1 MSDVGL
7 LRKMANVSAGHIL
20 QKSDEFKE
28 FKGAMAE
35 NYVLCEMTNLYGTD
49 QMINQYKLRTFGNDD
64 FKKGGGVVPRRRSV
78 WRVVFITYP
87 SAFSCGSAAER

>member
-20 QKSDEFKE
+20 QKRDDFKE

-35 NYVLCEMTNLYGTD
+35 NYVLCELTNLYGTEWFYWKSGNTAEVD
-49 QMINQYKLRTFGNDD
+49 FILRHDTD
-64 FKKGGGVVPRRRSV
+64 FIPIEVKS
-78 WRVVFITYP
+78 
-87 SAFSCGSAAER
+87 ERNN